1 VEEPEESGIL
11 VDDVSQKPGGG
22 ETRSFPG
29 KKIIQNYSK

>member
-22 ETRSFPG
+22 GETRSFPG
-29 KKIIQNYSK
+29 KKIQNSK